1 MRIAIITSLALSLFA
16 SSAVAQTMAPPAAA
30 SAVEAGAPSAVGA
43 PEEPQTLARQWSA
56 APSPITGWFVAPTF
70 TVSRVDGA
78 LAYGPG
84 VQAGLILDRRVGV
97 GLAANAVA
105 NENSYF
111 EGDPVRSVGTYGG
124 LLLQY
129 IVQSNSL
136 VHATF
141 ESTVGPGRWCV
152 QVGEETD
159 GCQGRTFLTVEP
171 VANVELNLGTHVR
184 LAAGVG
190 YRFAVAGEGTGPNSG
205 GLSSLVARTSLVLGR
220 F

>member
-1 MRIAIITSLALSLFA
+1 MKIAIITSLALSLFA
-16 SSAVAQTMAPPAAA
+16 STARAQTMSPPAAA
-30 SAVEAGAPSAVGA
+30 SQVEAPPAARA

-70 TVSRVDGA
+70 TVSRIDGA

-97 GLAANAVA
+97 GLVANAVA

-111 EGDPVRSVGTYGG
+111 EGEPVRSVGTYGG

-129 IVQSNSL
+129 IVQSNRL

-190 YRFAVAGEGTGPNSG
+190 YRFAVAGEGTGPNSA